1 MEQWYFFHIITDII
15 KFCLFCSGICNEIS
29 NTTFNCS
36 CQPGWTSIH
45 CETKINYCE
54 NVKCLNNGVCRP
66 LLLNFTCECLGQS
79 YSGRYCEITSS
90 KTIVFQMVS
99 KSFGYIAI
107 LCLTIVILFFVI
119 MDVLKYVFGIDP
131 TKDELERI
139 RREKRA
145 KRRKPPPVIQKFVYV
160 NRPQSRTTTDKPISI
175 IKETTI

>member
-1 MEQWYFFHIITDII
+1 
-15 KFCLFCSGICNEIS
+15 
-29 NTTFNCS
+29 
-36 CQPGWTSIH
+36 
-45 CETKINYCE
+45 
-54 NVKCLNNGVCRP
+54 
-66 LLLNFTCECLGQS
+66 
-79 YSGRYCEITSS
+79 
-90 KTIVFQMVS
+90 MVS